1 MAKMSANLAAVI
13 DEQARA
19 KILFDLDHFLRE
31 TIQNEELFQVWL
43 EEGVPDGTESAAELS
58 DIKAEDFAEM
68 WNLAEDL
75 LNQDMQD
82 RR

>member
-1 MAKMSANLAAVI
+1 MAKMNVNLATVI
-13 DEQARA
+13 DEQTRA
-19 KILFDLDHFLRE
+19 KILFDLDRFLRE

-58 DIKAEDFAEM
+58 DIEAEDFAEM

-75 LNQDMQD
+75 LNQDM
-82 RR
+82 